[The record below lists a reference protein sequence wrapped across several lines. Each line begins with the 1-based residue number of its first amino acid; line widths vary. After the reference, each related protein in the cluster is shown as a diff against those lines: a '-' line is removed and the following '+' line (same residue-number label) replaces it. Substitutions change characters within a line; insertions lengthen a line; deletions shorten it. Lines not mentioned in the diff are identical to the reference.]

1 MFRTNTGKRIFNL
14 TGSPIK
20 MIARRSGSSFVIDSD
35 GFAPSNRAGA
45 WKKMKLDN
53 SYAIEYYDVSR
64 GYDYYNVDPVDGF
77 IPDSGNDD
85 WFAIVTD
92 EYYMACLDMDLPTD
106 RLYTVGK
113 PLMNADGTIRGY
125 GYLVKR

>member
-53 SYAIEYYDVSR
+53 SYAIEYYDVSKD
-64 GYDYYNVDPVDGF
+64 DYYTVDPVDGF

-92 EYYMACLDMDLPTD
+92 EYYMACLDMGLPVD

-113 PLMNADGTIRGY
+113 PLLNADGTIRGN

>member
-20 MIARRSGSSFVIDSD
+20 MIARRNGNSFVIDAD
-35 GFAPSNRAGA
+35 GFAPSNRGGA
-45 WKKMKLDN
+45 WKKMILDN
-53 SYAIEYYDVSR
+53 CYAIEYYDVSR
-64 GYDYYNVDPVDGF
+64 GYDYYNVDPIDKF
-77 IPDSGNDD
+77 IPDSDNGD

-92 EYYMACLDMDLPTD
+92 EYYMACLDMGLPVD

-113 PLMNADGTIRGY
+113 PLLNADGTIRGN